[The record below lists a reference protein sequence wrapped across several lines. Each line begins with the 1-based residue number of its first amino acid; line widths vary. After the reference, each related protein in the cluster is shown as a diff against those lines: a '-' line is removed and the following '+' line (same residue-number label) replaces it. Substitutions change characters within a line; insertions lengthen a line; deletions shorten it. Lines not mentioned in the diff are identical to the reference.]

1 MGVKLIWCLWL
12 SHLFDICDGHTL
24 FDICYYHNY
33 FVLVTVTLTWYLWLS
48 HLLDVCDCHTYL
60 MFVTVSLIQYF
71 WVLHFCYIC
80 KFHTYLTLWMS
91 HLSDILDYHYFTLV
105 CLSDLFEN
113 WSCNTYIQMNLASW
127 FILNV
132 SYIQRLNFSVSYL
145 YMTLAS
151 DVSYLKMS
159 PTCRC
164 LLPADVSYL

>member
-1 MGVKLIWCLWL
+1 MDSQVSHLIDICSSHTYLTFVGCHTHLTFVGVKLIWYLWL
-12 SHLFDICDGHTL
+12 SHLFDICDCHTYMI
-24 FDICYYHNY
+24 F
-33 FVLVTVTLTWYLWLS
+33 VTVTLTWYLWLS
-48 HLLDVCDCHTYL
+48 HLFDIVDVT
-60 MFVTVSLIQYF
+60 LIWYF
-71 WVLHFCYIC
+71 GY
-80 KFHTYLTLWMS
+80 
-91 HLSDILDYHYFTLV
+91 YHYFTLV
-105 CLSDLFEN
+105 CLSHLFEN